1 MKEIE
6 NIQELRNRKGGRS
19 LAIVKLLGKQVV
31 GDGYAG
37 TFFWCSECTQNDDNL
52 SVIKSDLSE
61 IGRWVRA
68 SQNEY
73 LGDALSDYFLTNNQ
87 DISLEQIFNAFNVEL
102 RDVNEKRLG
111 FIIDP
116 HANSPEIEITIT
128 NLVCI

>member
-6 NIQELRNRKGGRS
+6 NIQELKNRKGGRS

-37 TFFWCSECTQNDDNL
+37 TFYWCSECNQSDDGV
-52 SVIKSDLSE
+52 SIIKSDLSDN
-61 IGRWVRA
+61 GRWIRA
-68 SQNEY
+68 SSNEY
-73 LGDALSDYFLTNNQ
+73 LGDALSQYFVTNNE
-87 DISLEQIFNAFNVEL
+87 DITLEQIFNAFNVEL

-116 HANSPEIEITIT
+116 HASSPEIEITIT

>member
-1 MKEIE
+1 LKEIE
-6 NIQELRNRKGGRS
+6 NIQELRNRKGGKS

-37 TFFWCSECTQNDDNL
+37 TFYWCSECTQSDDGISIIKSNL
-52 SVIKSDLSE
+52 SDT
-61 IGRWVRA
+61 GRWIRA

-73 LGDALSDYFLTNNQ
+73 LSDIFITNNQ
-87 DISLEQIFNAFNVEL
+87 DITLEQIFNAFNVEL

-128 NLVCI
+128 NLTCI

>member
-37 TFFWCSECTQNDDNL
+37 TFYWCSECTQSDDGISIIKSNL
-52 SVIKSDLSE
+52 SDT
-61 IGRWVRA
+61 GRWIRA

-73 LGDALSDYFLTNNQ
+73 LSDIFITNNQ
-87 DISLEQIFNAFNVEL
+87 DITLEQIFNAFNVEL

-128 NLVCI
+128 NLTCI

>member
-31 GDGYAG
+31 NDGYAG
-37 TFFWCSECTQNDDNL
+37 IFYWCSECNQSDDGV
-52 SVIKSDLSE
+52 SVIKSNLSDN
-61 IGRWVRA
+61 GRWIRA
-68 SQNEY
+68 SSNEY
-73 LGDALSDYFLTNNQ
+73 LGDALSQYFVGNNQ
-87 DISLEQIFNAFNVEL
+87 DISLEQILNAFNVEL

-116 HANSPEIEITIT
+116 HADSPEIQITIT
-128 NLVCI
+128 NLTCV

>member
-37 TFFWCSECTQNDDNL
+37 TFFWCSECTQSDDGISIIKSNL
-52 SVIKSDLSE
+52 SDT
-61 IGRWVRA
+61 GRWVRA
-68 SQNEY
+68 SANEY
-73 LGDALSDYFLTNNQ
+73 LSDIFVTNNQ
-87 DISLEQIFNAFNVEL
+87 DITLEQIFNAFNVEL